1 MEKKNCLILALD
13 VTDREN
19 ALRIASDVSEY
30 VDSIKVGY
38 PLVLGEGLGI
48 IRELAQIAPVIAD
61 FKVADIPNTDR
72 LICEQVFDA
81 GALGIIVHG
90 FTGKDSLDECV
101 RIAKERSRD
110 VYVVTEMSHPGGV
123 EFFRPV
129 AEAIAQMAVDA
140 GATGVVAPATR
151 PQRVKEIRS
160 IIGHDLSMISP
171 GVGAQ
176 GGSASEVINAGADWV
191 IVGRS
196 IYGSTS
202 PSEAARLICE
212 EIKEK
217 CH

>member
-13 VTDREN
+13 VTDRES
-19 ALRIASDVSEY
+19 ALRIANEVSEY

-48 IRELAQIAPVIAD
+48 VKELAELAPVIAD

-72 LICEQVFDA
+72 LICEQVFKA
-81 GALGIIVHG
+81 GADAVITHG
-90 FTGKDSLDECV
+90 FTGRDSLDSCV
-101 RIAKERSRD
+101 KVAKEYGRD

-129 AEAIAQMAVDA
+129 AETIAKMAVDA

-151 PQRVKEIRS
+151 PERVMDIRK
-160 IIGHDLSMISP
+160 IIGNDLHIISP

-176 GGSASEVINAGADWV
+176 GGSAADVINAGADWV

-196 IYGSTS
+196 IYNSDS
-202 PSEAARLICE
+202 PADAAMKICN
-212 EIKEK
+212 EIK
-217 CH
+217 C